1 MFEERQE
8 VDVEKMS
15 NSNHQKA
22 ILQSEIIQEKR
33 VVEGKSCFKKYIG
46 IGELYWFLKRIK

>member
-33 VVEGKSCFKKYIG
+33 VERKSCFKKYIG
-46 IGELYWFLKRIK
+46 MGELYWF